1 MAYLPT
7 PALGTSPAT
16 RASIV
21 EMIRAAKGVPAA
33 ANATERGTITSL
45 WPTATGAPISAANP
59 VMVWRSDFGRM
70 EYSHNGTTWLI
81 DGAET
86 YVIDLTPPSDAAF
99 SAAALVGG
107 LTIPRSPRARIIEG
121 EFIASARTGS
131 GAWFLALSN
140 MQPNVSGAQ
149 RRSYTLTGGQTG
161 TTIVRLRSAIP
172 PNSDF
177 TLRGWVSPA
186 VAGQMTLLSLPGSC
200 ILSAVVHP
208 QGGTVAPIG

>member
-21 EMIRAAKGVPAA
+21 EMIRAAKGVPSA
-33 ANATERGTITSL
+33 ANATERSSIVGL

-59 VMVWRSDFGRM
+59 VMVWRTDFGRM
-70 EYSHNGTTWLI
+70 EYSHDGTTWMA
-81 DGAET
+81 DGVES
-86 YVIDLTPPSDAAF
+86 YVVDLTPASDRIF
-99 SAAALVGG
+99 SAATLVGE
-107 LTIPRSPRARIIEG
+107 LTIPRSPRARIVEG
-121 EFIASARTGS
+121 EFLASARS
-131 GAWFLALSN
+131 NAGAWFLALSN
-140 MQPNVSGAQ
+140 MQSDVAGAQ

-172 PNSDF
+172 PNTDF
-177 TLRGWVSPA
+177 TLRGWVGLA
-186 VAGQMTLLSLPGSC
+186 VAGQMTILSLPGSC
-200 ILSAVVHP
+200 ILSAVVHS

>member
-21 EMIRAAKGVPAA
+21 QMIRAAKGVPSA
-33 ANATERGTITSL
+33 ANVAERASIAGL

-59 VMVWRSDFGRM
+59 VMVWRTDFGRM
-70 EYSHNGTTWLI
+70 EYSHDGTAWMT
-81 DGAET
+81 DGGET
-86 YVIDLTPPSDAAF
+86 YTADLTPASDTAF
-99 SAAALVGG
+99 SSTALIGG
-107 LTIPRSPRARIIEG
+107 LAIPPSPRARVVEG

-131 GAWFLALSN
+131 GAWFLALSDL
-140 MQPNVSGAQ
+140 QSNVASAQ
-149 RRSYTLTGGQTG
+149 RRSYVTTGGQTT

-172 PNSDF
+172 PNAGF
-177 TLRGWVSPA
+177 TLRGWASPA
-186 VAGQMTLLSLPGSC
+186 VAGQMTILALPGSC
-200 ILSAVVHP
+200 ILSAVVHT

>member
-33 ANATERGTITSL
+33 ANATERSSIVGL

-70 EYSHNGTTWLI
+70 EDLHGGTAWV
-81 DGAET
+81 AEGT
-86 YVIDLTPPSDAAF
+86 GSYVVDMTPAADTVF

-107 LTIPRSPRARIIEG
+107 LPIPRSPRARIVEG
-121 EFIASARTGS
+121 EFIASARTVS

-140 MQPNVSGAQ
+140 LQPNVAGAQ
-149 RRSYTLTGGQTG
+149 RRSYVTTSGQAG

-172 PNSDF
+172 PNTDF
-177 TLRGWVSPA
+177 ALRAWISPA
-186 VAGQMTLLSLPGSC
+186 VAGQMTILPLPGSF

>member
-21 EMIRAAKGVPAA
+21 EMIRAARGVPSA
-33 ANATERGTITSL
+33 ANTTERASIAGL

-70 EYSHNGTTWLI
+70 EYSHDGSTWMI
-81 DGAET
+81 DGTES
-86 YVIDLTPPSDAAF
+86 YVADLTPASDRIL
-99 SAAALVGG
+99 SAATLVGE

-121 EFIASARTGS
+121 EFIASARAGS

-140 MQPNVSGAQ
+140 MQSNVAGAQ
-149 RRSYTLTGGQTG
+149 RRSYVTTGGQTG

-172 PNSDF
+172 PNTDF
-177 TLRGWVSPA
+177 TLRGWTSFA
-186 VAGQMTLLSLPGSC
+186 VTGQMTLLSLPGSC
-200 ILSAVVHP
+200 VLSAVVHP

>member
-21 EMIRAAKGVPAA
+21 EMIRAAKGVPSA
-33 ANATERGTITSL
+33 ANATERASIAGL

-70 EYSHNGTTWLI
+70 EYSRDGTTWLI
-81 DGAET
+81 DGTET
-86 YVIDLTPPSDAAF
+86 YVTDLTPASDKAY
-99 SAAALVGG
+99 SAAALVGA
-107 LTIPRSPRARIIEG
+107 LTIPASPRARVVEG
-121 EFIASARTGS
+121 EFVASARSAS
-131 GAWFLALSN
+131 GAWFLALSD
-140 MQPNVSGAQ
+140 MQPNVASAQ
-149 RRSYTLTGGQTG
+149 RRSYVTTGGQTG

-172 PNSDF
+172 PNTGF
-177 TLRGWVSPA
+177 TLRGWVSIA
-186 VAGQMTLLSLPGSC
+186 VAGQMTILALPGSC